1 MDGPRNYHAEG
12 SQSDNDTP
20 TSNALTDTWNLKK
33 GQNKLLHRI
42 DTDSQTSKNLW
53 FPKETGG
60 GWGDALR
67 VWDGH
72 ALKFGRDDCCTTINV
87 TKFIE

>member
-53 FPKETGG
+53 FPKEK
-60 GWGDALR
+60 GWGLDGCA
-67 VWDGH
+67 WDLGWKCYKIG
-72 ALKFGRDDCCTTINV
+72 L
-87 TKFIE
+87 